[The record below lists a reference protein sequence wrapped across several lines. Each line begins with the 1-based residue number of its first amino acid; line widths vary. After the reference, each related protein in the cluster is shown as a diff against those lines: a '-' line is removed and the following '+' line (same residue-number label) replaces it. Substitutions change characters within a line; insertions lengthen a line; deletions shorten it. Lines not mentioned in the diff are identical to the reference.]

1 MNLEQAKIVAKK
13 RIDEVLN
20 IEPDIT
26 ETLKIIS
33 EKQNSSMFGL
43 EYRVKSKDS
52 LARKIV
58 SDAKEKEI
66 SFYEASKQIS
76 DVLRYT
82 VLNNENTFTDKYFSF
97 VDELE
102 KNGYIIIRVKN
113 TFKDN
118 VVYKGI
124 NTLVKKGDDV
134 FELQFHTPKSIEL
147 KEGSLHKIY
156 EKQRILDK
164 VKDKEEYNRLKL
176 EMVDLSNTI
185 PIPKNVERIR

>member
-1 MNLEQAKIVAKK
+1 MGTRK
-13 RIDEVLN
+13 LN
-20 IEPDIT
+20 EWSI
-26 ETLKIIS
+26 
-33 EKQNSSMFGL
+33 
-43 EYRVKSKDS
+43 
-52 LARKIV
+52 
-58 SDAKEKEI
+58 
-66 SFYEASKQIS
+66 
-76 DVLRYT
+76 
-82 VLNNENTFTDKYFSF
+82 